1 MENITLLLESKRNKI
16 LEEKFKIDQN
26 LERLVEK
33 QEKIADDLR
42 QKKLE
47 KAEALVKQK
56 EINEQLKVAEESLA
70 EMEVAFQK
78 FNDEAA
84 SVEKMAE
91 NIPKISETRILMY
104 KISRLTFDVTKKEG
118 LLKGFVVN
126 PLKDDVN
133 TFAFNKADK
142 GVSSHFITNHL
153 WDIIGTGVSDQWSQ
167 F

>member
-1 MENITLLLESKRNKI
+1 MGIELEKEVENVTLLLESKRNKI

-26 LERLVEK
+26 LERLMEK

-56 EINEQLKVAEESLA
+56 EINEQLKVAEEGLA
-70 EMEVAFQK
+70 EMEAAFQK

-104 KISRLTFDVTKKEG
+104 KISRLTFD
-118 LLKGFVVN
+118 
-126 PLKDDVN
+126 
-133 TFAFNKADK
+133 
-142 GVSSHFITNHL
+142 
-153 WDIIGTGVSDQWSQ
+153 
-167 F
+167 

>member
-1 MENITLLLESKRNKI
+1 M
-16 LEEKFKIDQN
+16 
-26 LERLVEK
+26 EK

-70 EMEVAFQK
+70 EMEAAFQK

-104 KISRLTFDVTKKEG
+104 KISRLTFDVNKKEG
-118 LLKGFVVN
+118 LLKGFVQLCNAN
-126 PLKDDVN
+126 PQVLN
-133 TFAFNKADK
+133 LPELEFYRSWLQT
-142 GVSSHFITNHL
+142 
-153 WDIIGTGVSDQWSQ
+153 
-167 F
+167 